1 VYSLPVR
8 EGAFVNT
15 GDLLVQVADLHK
27 IRARAFVD
35 EPEIGKLQP
44 GQLVE
49 ITWDALPGRVW
60 RGTIETLPTTVVQHG
75 TRMVGEVTCVV
86 QNDDL
91 KLLPNTN
98 VSVAIITTRQQNAL
112 TVPREAIHQDG
123 EGQYVFE
130 VVNGELK
137 RRNVKTS
144 VSNLTRVE
152 VTSGLSDNAV
162 IALGALN
169 MQSLKSGMAVKP
181 ATP

>member
-1 VYSLPVR
+1 
-8 EGAFVNT
+8 
-15 GDLLVQVADLHK
+15 
-27 IRARAFVD
+27 
-35 EPEIGKLQP
+35 
-44 GQLVE
+44 
-49 ITWDALPGRVW
+49 
-60 RGTIETLPTTVVQHG
+60 
-75 TRMVGEVTCVV
+75 MVGEVTCVV
-86 QNDDL
+86 ENDDL

-130 VVNGELK
+130 VVDGELK